1 MSEYWYFS
9 HRLRLWC
16 MVFYSCWVCCWCF
29 WRFLRRNRRGWISGW
44 GLIFCCVDIVGQSM
58 LAVCILPGM
67 ETEVVSV
74 FPWLDGFTF
83 AFWAGRVAANRP
95 PAAAAAAVGLVA
107 WSRPGLWLMTF
118 LLVAVD
124 EWALVACSS
133 AVDENWRV
141 AGLKRFLDT
150 VDVLTGPG
158 GLLGCFFL
166 TPLPK
171 RKYSSFV
178 VT

>member
-1 MSEYWYFS
+1 
-9 HRLRLWC
+9 
-16 MVFYSCWVCCWCF
+16 
-29 WRFLRRNRRGWISGW
+29 
-44 GLIFCCVDIVGQSM
+44 M
-58 LAVCILPGM
+58 LAICILPGI

-74 FPWLDGFTF
+74 FPWLETFTF
-83 AFWAGRVAANRP
+83 AFRMARVSVNWFP
-95 PAAAAAAVGLVA
+95 TAAAAVVGLVA
-107 WSRPGLWLMTF
+107 RSRPGFSLMTV
-118 LLVAVD
+118 LLIAVD
-124 EWALVACSS
+124 EWALVVCGSV
-133 AVDENWRV
+133 VDENWRA

-150 VDVLTGPG
+150 VDVSTGPG